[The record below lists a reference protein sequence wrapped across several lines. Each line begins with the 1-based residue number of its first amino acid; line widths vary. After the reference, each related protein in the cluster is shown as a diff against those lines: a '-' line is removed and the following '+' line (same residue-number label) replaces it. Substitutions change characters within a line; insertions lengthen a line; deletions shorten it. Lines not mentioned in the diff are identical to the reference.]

1 MEIILLQKFRK
12 NILII
17 SLKHLGK
24 INVKVV
30 ENIENCHLFVDVK
43 QLPIVQNNV
52 NKKIKDFILEIV
64 NLLNSNN

>member
-17 SLKHLGK
+17 FLKHLGK

-30 ENIENCHLFVDVK
+30 ENIGNCHLFVDVK

-64 NLLNSNN
+64 NLLNNNN